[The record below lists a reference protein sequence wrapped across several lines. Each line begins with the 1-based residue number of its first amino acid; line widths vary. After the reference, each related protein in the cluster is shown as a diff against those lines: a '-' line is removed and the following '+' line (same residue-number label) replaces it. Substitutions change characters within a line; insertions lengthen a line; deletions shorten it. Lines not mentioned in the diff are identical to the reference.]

1 MLTVVVRFGILSKL
15 IILFLFLSFKYSFSN
30 KSIDYEKEEKYEESL
45 ENIKFISIEKSDSLL
60 IISKVRVLSVN
71 GNLYGVIIFD
81 DGKKYI
87 IKREKE
93 IEINKNKYKVRIFN
107 EKIIEIENSE
117 KQISYIKVTK

>member
-15 IILFLFLSFKYSFSN
+15 IILFLFLSFKYSFPN

-60 IISKVRVLSVN
+60 MISKVRVLSVN

>member
-15 IILFLFLSFKYSFSN
+15 IILFLFLSFKYSFPN

-60 IISKVRVLSVN
+60 MISKVRVLSVN
-71 GNLYGVIIFD
+71 GNLYGIIIFD

>member
-60 IISKVRVLSVN
+60 MISKVRVLSVN

-117 KQISYIKVTK
+117 KQISYIKVAK

>member
-1 MLTVVVRFGILSKL
+1 MTVVVRFGILSKL
-15 IILFLFLSFKYSFSN
+15 IILFLFLSFKYSFPN

-60 IISKVRVLSVN
+60 MISKVRVLSVN

-117 KQISYIKVTK
+117 KQISYIKVAK

>member
-117 KQISYIKVTK
+117 KQISYIKVAK

>member
-1 MLTVVVRFGILSKL
+1 MLTVAVRFGILSKL

-60 IISKVRVLSVN
+60 MISKVRVLSVN

-107 EKIIEIENSE
+107 EEIIEIENSE
-117 KQISYIKVTK
+117 KQIFYIKVTK

>member
-15 IILFLFLSFKYSFSN
+15 IILFLFLSFKYSFPN

-60 IISKVRVLSVN
+60 MISKVRVLSVN

-117 KQISYIKVTK
+117 KQISYIKVAK

>member
-15 IILFLFLSFKYSFSN
+15 IILFLFLSFKYSFPN
-30 KSIDYEKEEKYEESL
+30 KSTDYEKEEKYEESL

-60 IISKVRVLSVN
+60 MISKVRVLSVN

-117 KQISYIKVTK
+117 KQISYIKVAK